1 MINTNKSLSQVP
13 AVYHHKVGDITVT
26 VVSDG
31 GMQFPFWPYYELD
44 EVKGKEILDI
54 NFEMS
59 PPFLNTNCFVINI
72 GGRLTLI
79 DAGLGNGIGVA
90 LKNIIAAGYAIEDIE
105 TVLLTHLHPD
115 HSNGLIHT
123 DGTKAFPN
131 AEIVVRDAE
140 YDYWMDN
147 HNMKDPSNENEQSNF
162 QMAQAA
168 LASYEGRIRTF
179 VKEEN
184 EPVSGIQAIEAPGHT
199 PGHTA
204 YLVASNGEKLL
215 IWGDILHNATIQLLR
230 PEEKLA
236 MDVNPEMAIET
247 RRRILDWTAEERL
260 LVTGMHLNFPG
271 LGHIRKE
278 DNHYVHVPALWRS
291 ML

>member
-1 MINTNKSLSQVP
+1 MTNMQVP
-13 AVYHHKVGDITVT
+13 AVYHQKVGDVTVT

-44 EVKGKEILDI
+44 EVKGKQILD
-54 NFEMS
+54 NSFEMS
-59 PPFLNTNCFVINI
+59 PPFLNTNCFVVNVE
-72 GGRLTLI
+72 GRLTLI
-79 DAGLGNGIGVA
+79 DAGIGMGLGVVLN
-90 LKNIIAAGYAIEDIE
+90 NIKASGYAIEDIK

-115 HSNGLIHT
+115 HSNGLILS

-131 AEIVVRDAE
+131 AEIVVRDIE
-140 YDYWMDN
+140 FDYWTDN
-147 HNMKDPSNENEQSNF
+147 RNIKDPSNENELGNF

-168 LASYEGRIRTF
+168 LAPYEGRIRTF
-179 VKEEN
+179 GAEDN

-204 YLVASNGEKLL
+204 YLVESNGDRLL

-236 MDVNPEMAIET
+236 MDVNPDQAIET
-247 RRRILDWTAEERL
+247 RKRILDWTAEERL

-271 LGHIRKE
+271 LGHVRKE
-278 DNHYVHVPALWRS
+278 SNHYVHVPAIWRS
-291 ML
+291 TL